1 MIQSVVKLI
10 PVLIFVCFAFVLKG
24 YSCTCEPFS
33 NCTAYAYSKGVYTGT
48 LLRVEEDTESAFPK
62 LHAYFAIDRTFKGA
76 VEKTVEL
83 TFARSECLPNFR
95 VGTDYLIHKYP
106 TEVQPSCNRTS
117 PLEDA
122 KADLVQLQRSMTRR
136 PLLTISGTIRG
147 LSDETR
153 RKVRVQIVGQSG
165 RKTEHGFVRTLDRS
179 GSFDVQVPARKD
191 YLVRLAVPDR
201 MEVVS
206 KDGSM
211 VFPSEVEI
219 VRNRGRIT
227 YEYRISLKENFCN
240 YREVLL
246 SPDQARD

>member
-95 VGTDYLIHKYP
+95 VGTRSNHPAIEHH
-106 TEVQPSCNRTS
+106 
-117 PLEDA
+117 PL
-122 KADLVQLQRSMTRR
+122 KTRK
-136 PLLTISGTIRG
+136 PI
-147 LSDETR
+147 LSNFN
-153 RKVRVQIVGQSG
+153 VR
-165 RKTEHGFVRTLDRS
+165 
-179 GSFDVQVPARKD
+179 
-191 YLVRLAVPDR
+191 
-201 MEVVS
+201 
-206 KDGSM
+206 
-211 VFPSEVEI
+211 
-219 VRNRGRIT
+219 
-227 YEYRISLKENFCN
+227 
-240 YREVLL
+240 
-246 SPDQARD
+246 